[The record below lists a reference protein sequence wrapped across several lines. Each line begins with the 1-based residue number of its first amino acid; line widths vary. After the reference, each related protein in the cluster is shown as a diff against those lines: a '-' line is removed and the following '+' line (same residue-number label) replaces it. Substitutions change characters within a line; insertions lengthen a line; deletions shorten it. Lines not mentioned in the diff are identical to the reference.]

1 MALGRNFGDVRTEY
15 SVMPT
20 AGPIPCAATAC
31 APKITQA
38 AINLCIAICPYK
50 YSTVLSFFPAED
62 SAFSDGGGFSGF
74 APAKRVPTSEN
85 DALCKSRDNVRR
97 VVSLLPQA
105 LQDLSRTTTLGL
117 PARGV
122 LGT

>member
-1 MALGRNFGDVRTEY
+1 MQGNAPTPYRAFCVRK
-15 SVMPT
+15 SRAQPPT
-20 AGPIPCAATAC
+20 APTRV
-31 APKITQA
+31 
-38 AINLCIAICPYK
+38 NCPWR
-50 YSTVLSFFPAED
+50 LHN
-62 SAFSDGGGFSGF
+62 SAFSDGGGFSVF